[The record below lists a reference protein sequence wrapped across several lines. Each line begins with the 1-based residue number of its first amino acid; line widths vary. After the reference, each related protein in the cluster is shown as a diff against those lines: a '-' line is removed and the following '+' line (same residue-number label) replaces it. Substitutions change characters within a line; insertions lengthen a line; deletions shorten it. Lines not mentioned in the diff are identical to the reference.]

1 LEVSRAHEKESAKIR
16 EELDL
21 ERSASMRLRK
31 LQEQFEYY
39 QEKYEECKQILV
51 KYEMIENEKLRLE
64 KQSG

>member
-1 LEVSRAHEKESAKIR
+1 VSRAHEKESAKIR